1 MAQMNGWLSRRRFV
15 RTQVD
20 RTRLTDPL
28 VFWNWSLNR
37 RLSVVNGYMRKFL
50 LSCFVLACLFG
61 FDHAAKAQCVSPQ
74 GERGVALLIGISA
87 YDDLNWPALANA
99 VNDIDHVCA
108 AFAKAGF
115 EIIDV
120 RDATIAELNS
130 ATQVFAAK
138 ASKADS
144 AVVYYAGHGFEY
156 NGRNFMVPVNAPA
169 YASRDELDTVFLPLE
184 KMLEA
189 ASKARKFNLF
199 FMDACRTPDPIVRL
213 KDLSSDDPDGGISPM
228 GLLEMTQGAVFYSTA
243 KGKPALDAAPA
254 DSKTSPF
261 AQAIAEKLAIPGL
274 ELSDYFKVVSR
285 EVYSNTRGLDLGPQ
299 QPFHYGSWFED
310 FYLNLP
316 KDVSD
321 DSDALASLAATP
333 APSPID
339 IPMERLATEDET
351 ILVGEILSDLGIAD
365 LTQLARNGDPLAQSF
380 LGYMYHLGVGVR
392 KDLKQARDWLE
403 KSAAQGHPAGQTEL
417 AWYLQ
422 QNEPV
427 EASRTLELY
436 LLAAAQGYAKAQSH
450 LGFALWEGKFGITD
464 KRRALELFAAASER
478 GHPYATYALG
488 IYGDRIEESL
498 RKLRLL
504 AAGGNVEGNN
514 WICELQYQL
523 GQADKVAKD
532 CSLAARGGY
541 AGARAIWA
549 QLHDRGQGIPKSP
562 TEARYWATLASSQPE
577 LEQRPDLVRATANI
591 LSGN

>member
-1 MAQMNGWLSRRRFV
+1 MKQ
-15 RTQVD
+15 
-20 RTRLTDPL
+20 
-28 VFWNWSLNR
+28 
-37 RLSVVNGYMRKFL
+37 FL
-50 LSCFVLACLFG
+50 LSCFVLACLFCL
-61 FDHAAKAQCVSPQ
+61 DQPAKAECVAPQ

-87 YDDLNWPALANA
+87 YDDINWPALANA
-99 VNDIDHVCA
+99 VNDIDHVCT

-120 RDATIAELNS
+120 RNANIAELNS
-130 ATQVFAAK
+130 ATAAFAAK
-138 ASKADS
+138 AARADS

-169 YASRDELDTVFLPLE
+169 FASRDELDTEFLPLE

-189 ASKARKFNLF
+189 ASKAKKFNLF
-199 FMDACRTPDPIVRL
+199 FMDACRTADPIVRL
-213 KDLSSDDPDGGISPM
+213 KDESSDDPDGGISPM

-254 DSKTSPF
+254 DSSTSPF
-261 AQAIAEKLAIPGL
+261 AEAIASKLAIPGL

-285 EVYSNTRGLDLGPQ
+285 EVYTNTRELDLGPQ

-316 KDVSD
+316 
-321 DSDALASLAATP
+321 SDASGNPGPASSSPATRSSLAI
-333 APSPID
+333 S
-339 IPMERLATEDET
+339 IPMARLAIEDET
-351 ILVGEILSDLGIAD
+351 ILVGEVLGDLGVGD
-365 LTQLARNGDPLAQSF
+365 LTRLATKGDPLAQSF

-392 KDLKQARDWLE
+392 KDLKQAVGWLE

-417 AWYLQ
+417 AWYYQ
-422 QNEPV
+422 ENQPEK
-427 EASRTLELY
+427 ASRALELY

-450 LGFALWEGKFGITD
+450 LGFALWEGKFGIVD
-464 KRRALELFAAASER
+464 KKRAIDLFKDASDR

-488 IYGDRIEESL
+488 IYGNQVEESM

-504 AAGGNVEGNN
+504 ADGGNVEGNN
-514 WICELQYQL
+514 WICELQYQQ

-532 CSLAARGGY
+532 CSLAARDGY

-549 QLHDRGQGIPKSP
+549 QLHDRGQGTPKSP
-562 TEARYWATLASSQPE
+562 SEARYWAMLASSQAE
-577 LEQRPDLVRATANI
+577 LAQRPDLERATANI
-591 LSGN
+591 LTRN

>member
-1 MAQMNGWLSRRRFV
+1 MKNFWLSC
-15 RTQVD
+15 
-20 RTRLTDPL
+20 L
-28 VFWNWSLNR
+28 VL
-37 RLSVVNGYMRKFL
+37 V
-50 LSCFVLACLFG
+50 CLFG
-61 FDHAAKAQCVSPQ
+61 FDHPADAKCASAQ

-99 VNDIDHVCA
+99 VNDIDHVCT
-108 AFAKAGF
+108 AFVKAGF

-120 RDATIAELNS
+120 RDANIAELNS

-138 ASKADS
+138 AAKADS

-156 NGRNFMVPVNAPA
+156 NGRNFMVPVDAPA
-169 YASRDELDTVFLPLE
+169 FASKDELDTEFLPLE

-189 ASKARKFNLF
+189 ASKAKNFNLF
-199 FMDACRTPDPIVRL
+199 FMDACRTSDPIVRL
-213 KDLSSDDPDGGISPM
+213 KDESSDDPDGGISPM

-243 KGKPALDAAPA
+243 KGKPALDAAPV

-261 AQAIAEKLAIPGL
+261 AKAIASKLAIPGL

-285 EVYSNTRGLDLGPQ
+285 EVYTNTRKLDLGPQ

-310 FYLNLP
+310 FYLNEP
-316 KDVSD
+316 IDMSD
-321 DSDALASLAATP
+321 DPDRASSVPVA
-333 APSPID
+333 SPID
-339 IPMERLATEDET
+339 IPMDRLAIEDET
-351 ILVGEILSDLGIAD
+351 ILVGEILDTMGVAD
-365 LTQLARNGDPLAQSF
+365 LTQLATKGDPLAQSF

-392 KDLKQARDWLE
+392 KDLKISLGWLE

-417 AWYLQ
+417 AWYFQ
-422 QNEPV
+422 ENEPDK
-427 EASRTLELY
+427 ASRTLELY

-464 KRRALELFAAASER
+464 KKRAIELFDAASDR

-488 IYGDRIEESL
+488 IYGKQFKQSME
-498 RKLRLL
+498 KLRLL
-504 AAGGNVEGNN
+504 ADDGNVEGNN
-514 WICELQYQL
+514 WICELQYQR

-549 QLHDRGQGIPKSP
+549 QLHDRGQGVPKSP
-562 TEARYWATLASSQPE
+562 SSARYWATLANSQPE
-577 LEQRPDLVRATANI
+577 LEQRPDLERANTNI
-591 LSGN
+591 LSRN

>member
-1 MAQMNGWLSRRRFV
+1 LNRWLSV
-15 RTQVD
+15 
-20 RTRLTDPL
+20 
-28 VFWNWSLNR
+28 
-37 RLSVVNGYMRKFL
+37 LSREMKKFL
-50 LSCFVLACLFG
+50 LSCVVFACLFG
-61 FDHAAKAQCVSPQ
+61 FGPPAEAKCVSPQ
-74 GERGVALLIGISA
+74 GNRGVALLIGIGA
-87 YDDLNWPALANA
+87 YDGLDWPALANA
-99 VNDIDHVCA
+99 VNDIDHVCE

-130 ATQVFAAK
+130 ATQAFAAK
-138 ASKADS
+138 ASEADS

-156 NGRNFMVPVNAPA
+156 NGRNFMVPVDAPA
-169 YASRDELDTVFLPLE
+169 FASRDELDTEFLPLE
-184 KMLEA
+184 KMLQA
-189 ASKARKFNLF
+189 ASKAKKFSLF

-213 KDLSSDDPDGGISPM
+213 KDLSSDDPEGGISPM

-243 KGKPALDAAPA
+243 KGKPALDAAPV

-261 AQAIAEKLAIPGL
+261 AKAIADKLAIPGL

-285 EVYSNTRGLDLGPQ
+285 EVYTNTRELDLGPQ

-316 KDVSD
+316 TDISTGPD
-321 DSDALASLAATP
+321 TP
-333 APSPID
+333 ASSGLTKSPSPID
-339 IPMERLATEDET
+339 IPMDRLAIEDET
-351 ILVGEILSDLGIAD
+351 VLVGEVLGGIGIVG
-365 LTQLARNGDPLAQSF
+365 LTQLATNGDPLAQSF

-392 KDLKQARDWLE
+392 KDLKQAKDWLE

-417 AWYLQ
+417 AWYFQ
-422 QNEPV
+422 ENEPDQ
-427 EASRTLELY
+427 ASRALELY

-464 KRRALELFAAASER
+464 KKRAIGLFAAASDH

-488 IYGDRIEESL
+488 IYGNQLGESL
-498 RKLRLL
+498 RKLRSL
-504 AAGGNVEGNN
+504 ADEGNIEGNN

-523 GQADKVAKD
+523 GQADTVAKD

-562 TEARYWATLASSQPE
+562 GEARYWATLAKSQPE
-577 LEQRPDLVRATANI
+577 LEQRPDLERVAANI
-591 LSGN
+591 LSRN

>member
-1 MAQMNGWLSRRRFV
+1 MK
-15 RTQVD
+15 
-20 RTRLTDPL
+20 
-28 VFWNWSLNR
+28 
-37 RLSVVNGYMRKFL
+37 KFL
-50 LSCFVLACLFG
+50 LSCLVLAGLFG
-61 FDHAAKAQCVSPQ
+61 LVRPAEAKCVAPQ
-74 GERGVALLIGISA
+74 GERGVALLIGIGA
-87 YDDLNWPALANA
+87 YDGLNWPALANA
-99 VNDIDHVCA
+99 VNDIDHVCT
-108 AFAKAGF
+108 AFASAGF

-120 RDATIAELNS
+120 RDANIAELNS
-130 ATQVFAAK
+130 ATELFAAK
-138 ASKADS
+138 ASRADS

-156 NGRNFMVPVNAPA
+156 NGRNFMVPVDAPVF
-169 YASRDELDTVFLPLE
+169 ASKDELDTEFLPLE

-189 ASKARKFNLF
+189 ASKAKKFNLF

-213 KDLSSDDPDGGISPM
+213 KNESSDDPDGGISPM

-243 KGKPALDAAPA
+243 KGKPALDAAPV

-261 AQAIAEKLAIPGL
+261 AKAIASKLAIPGL

-285 EVYSNTRGLDLGPQ
+285 DVYTNTRALELGPQ

-316 KDVSD
+316 KEELEISV
-321 DSDALASLAATP
+321 AASPP
-333 APSPID
+333 AID
-339 IPMERLATEDET
+339 IPMDRLAIEDET
-351 ILVGEILSDLGIAD
+351 ILVGEVLGELGISDL
-365 LTQLARNGDPLAQSF
+365 TRLATAGDPLAQSF

-392 KDLKQARDWLE
+392 NDLEQAELWLE
-403 KSAAQGHPAGQTEL
+403 RSAAQGHPAGQTEL

-422 QNEPV
+422 ENEPD

-464 KRRALELFAAASER
+464 KKRAIELFSAASDR

-488 IYGDRIEESL
+488 IYGKQIDESM
-498 RKLRLL
+498 RKLRML
-504 AAGGNVEGNN
+504 ANDGNVEGNN
-514 WICELQYQL
+514 WICELQYQR

-549 QLHDRGQGIPKSP
+549 QLHDQGQGIPKAPS
-562 TEARYWATLASSQPE
+562 EARYWARLATSQPE
-577 LEQRPDLVRATANI
+577 LGQRPDLERATANI
-591 LSGN
+591 LSRD

>member
-1 MAQMNGWLSRRRFV
+1 MK
-15 RTQVD
+15 
-20 RTRLTDPL
+20 
-28 VFWNWSLNR
+28 
-37 RLSVVNGYMRKFL
+37 KFL
-50 LSCFVLACLFG
+50 LGCLALLCLFG
-61 FDHAAKAQCVSPQ
+61 VDHPARASCVAPQ
-74 GERGVALLIGISA
+74 GDRGVALLIGIGA
-87 YDDLNWPALANA
+87 YDNLDWPALANA
-99 VNDIDHVCA
+99 VNDIDHVCQ
-108 AFAKAGF
+108 AFANAGF
-115 EIIDV
+115 EILDV
-120 RDATIAELNS
+120 RDADIAELNS
-130 ATQVFAAK
+130 AMALFAAK
-138 ASKADS
+138 AAKADS

-169 YASRDELDTVFLPLE
+169 FASRDELDSVFLPLE

-189 ASKARKFNLF
+189 ASRAKKFNLF

-213 KDLSSDDPDGGISPM
+213 KDFSSDDPEGGVSPM

-243 KGKPALDAAPA
+243 KGKPALDAAPE

-285 EVYSNTRGLDLGPQ
+285 DVYSNTRELNLGPQ

-310 FYLNLP
+310 FYLNP
-316 KDVSD
+316 PVD
-321 DSDALASLAATP
+321 
-333 APSPID
+333 APSGSDPSPAGSNPAALPPID
-339 IPMERLATEDET
+339 IPMDRLAIEDET
-351 ILVGEILSDLGIAD
+351 ILVGEVLGDLGVAG
-365 LTQLARNGDPLAQSF
+365 LNRLASAGDPLAQSF

-392 KDLKQARDWLE
+392 KDPRQARQWLE

-422 QNEPV
+422 ENEPGA
-427 EASRTLELY
+427 ASRTLELY

-450 LGFALWEGKFGITD
+450 LGFALWEGKFGLTD
-464 KRRALELFAAASER
+464 KRRALELFAAASDR
-478 GHPYATYALG
+478 SHPYATYALG
-488 IYGDRIEESL
+488 IYGDQIEQSM
-498 RKLRLL
+498 RKLREL
-504 AAGGNVEGNN
+504 ADGGNVEGNN

-562 TEARYWATLASSQPE
+562 SEARYWATLASSQPE
-577 LEQRPDLVRATANI
+577 LDLRPDLVRETASI
-591 LSGN
+591 LSRN

>member
-1 MAQMNGWLSRRRFV
+1 MK
-15 RTQVD
+15 
-20 RTRLTDPL
+20 
-28 VFWNWSLNR
+28 
-37 RLSVVNGYMRKFL
+37 KFL

-61 FDHAAKAQCVSPQ
+61 FDHPAKAKCVAPQ

-87 YDDLNWPALANA
+87 YDGLNWPALANA
-99 VNDIDHVCA
+99 VNDIDHVCT

-120 RDATIAELNS
+120 RDANIAELNS
-130 ATQVFAAK
+130 ATQTFAAK
-138 ASKADS
+138 AAKADS

-156 NGRNFMVPVNAPA
+156 NGRNFMVPVNAPVI
-169 YASRDELDTVFLPLE
+169 ASKDELDTEFLSLD

-189 ASKARKFNLF
+189 ASKAKKFNLF

-213 KDLSSDDPDGGISPM
+213 KDESSDDPDGGISPM

-243 KGKPALDAAPA
+243 KGKPALDAAPV
-254 DSKTSPF
+254 DSRTSPF
-261 AQAIAEKLAIPGL
+261 AKAIASKLAIPGL

-285 EVYSNTRGLDLGPQ
+285 EVYTNTRELNLGPQ

-316 KDVSD
+316 TDAFD
-321 DSDALASLAATP
+321 NPDSGSASPVTAFPSAL
-333 APSPID
+333 D
-339 IPMERLATEDET
+339 IPMERLAIEDET
-351 ILVGEILSDLGIAD
+351 ILVGEVLGDLGVGD
-365 LTQLARNGDPLAQSF
+365 LTRLAKNGDPLAQSF

-392 KDLKQARDWLE
+392 KDLKQAVGWLE

-417 AWYLQ
+417 AWYYQ
-422 QNEPV
+422 ENEPDK
-427 EASRTLELY
+427 ASRALELY

-450 LGFALWEGKFGITD
+450 LGFALWEGKFGIVD
-464 KRRALELFAAASER
+464 KKRAIDLFKDASDR

-488 IYGDRIEESL
+488 IYGKQIEESM
-498 RKLRLL
+498 RKLRFL
-504 AAGGNVEGNN
+504 ADGGNVEGNN
-514 WICELQYQL
+514 WICELQYQQ

-549 QLHDRGQGIPKSP
+549 QLHDRGQGTPKSP
-562 TEARYWATLASSQPE
+562 SEARYWATLASSQPE
-577 LEQRPDLVRATANI
+577 LEQRPDLERATANI
-591 LSGN
+591 LSHN

>member
-1 MAQMNGWLSRRRFV
+1 MK
-15 RTQVD
+15 
-20 RTRLTDPL
+20 
-28 VFWNWSLNR
+28 
-37 RLSVVNGYMRKFL
+37 KFL
-50 LSCFVLACLFG
+50 LSCFVLSCLFG
-61 FDHAAKAQCVSPQ
+61 FEHPAQAKCASAE

-87 YDDLNWPALANA
+87 YDGLNWPALANA
-99 VNDIDHVCA
+99 VNDIDHVCT

-120 RDATIAELNS
+120 RDANIAELNS
-130 ATQVFAAK
+130 ATQIFATRA
-138 ASKADS
+138 ATADS

-169 YASRDELDTVFLPLE
+169 FASRDELDTEFLPLE
-184 KMLEA
+184 KVLEA
-189 ASKARKFNLF
+189 ASKAKKFNLF
-199 FMDACRTPDPIVRL
+199 FMDACRTSDPIVRL
-213 KDLSSDDPDGGISPM
+213 KDESSDDPDGGISPM

-243 KGKPALDAAPA
+243 KGKPALDAAPV

-261 AQAIAEKLAIPGL
+261 AKAIASKLAIPGL

-285 EVYSNTRGLDLGPQ
+285 EVYTNTRELDFGPQ

-316 KDVSD
+316 T
-321 DSDALASLAATP
+321 DASGGPDRASASPKTIS
-333 APSPID
+333 PSAIE
-339 IPMERLATEDET
+339 IPMDRLAIEDET
-351 ILVGEILSDLGIAD
+351 ILVGEVLGDLGIAD
-365 LTQLARNGDPLAQSF
+365 LTQLAMNGDPLAQSF
-380 LGYMYHLGVGVR
+380 LGYMYHLGVGVP

-422 QNEPV
+422 EKEPDK
-427 EASRTLELY
+427 ASRALELY

-464 KRRALELFAAASER
+464 KKRAIELFVAASDR

-488 IYGDRIEESL
+488 IYGNQIDESM

-504 AAGGNVEGNN
+504 ADAGNVEGNN
-514 WICELQYQL
+514 WICELQYQR

-549 QLHDRGQGIPKSP
+549 QLHDQGQGIPKSP
-562 TEARYWATLASSQPE
+562 SEARYWATLASSQPE
-577 LEQRPDLVRATANI
+577 LEQRPDLQRATSNI
-591 LSGN
+591 LSRN